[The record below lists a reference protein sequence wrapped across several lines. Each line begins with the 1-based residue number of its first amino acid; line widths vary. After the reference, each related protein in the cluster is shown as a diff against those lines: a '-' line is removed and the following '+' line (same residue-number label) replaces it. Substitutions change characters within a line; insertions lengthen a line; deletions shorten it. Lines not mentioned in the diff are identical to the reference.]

1 MRNTN
6 VTNTLLCMCLL
17 LLGTFAMQAQD
28 DVPPNPEF
36 GKCYAKCRT
45 PDKYETVT
53 EQVLV
58 KEESRRLI
66 TSPPVYETQTE
77 KVLLKEASTRIVPVP
92 AVYETV
98 SEQILVKPASVK
110 KIEVPAVYETLTERI
125 LVKPESG
132 RWEAK
137 RVGDGGYSSAGSAAS
152 TGGAYYDCY
161 SDNPNDCVVK
171 CWVKVP
177 AEYRT
182 VEKRVL
188 KTPATTKD
196 VEIQAEYKTV
206 SKQVVKTPATTKVV
220 EIAAEY
226 QTVSK
231 QVLTKAAD
239 TREEIIPAEYKTIT
253 KTRKVSEGGSSSW
266 EEILCKVD
274 ISAQTVRD
282 IQTALKTAGSYD
294 GTIDGQMG
302 TGTKKALLKYQEEN
316 GLPVG
321 NLNIKTLQKLGI
333 Y

>member
-17 LLGTFAMQAQD
+17 LLGTFVMQAQD

-36 GKCYAKCRT
+36 GKCYAKCQI
-45 PDKYETVT
+45 PDKYETIT

-58 KEESRRLI
+58 KEESRKLI
-66 TSPPVYETQTE
+66 TTPPVYETQTE

-98 SEQILVKPASVK
+98 SEQVLVKPASVK
-110 KIEVPAVYETLTERI
+110 KVEVPAVYETVTERI

-132 RWEAK
+132 RWESK
-137 RVGDGGYSSAGSAAS
+137 RVGDGGYSSSGSS
-152 TGGAYYDCY
+152 SGGAYYDCY

-177 AEYRT
+177 ADYRT

-196 VEIQAEYKTV
+196 IEIPAEYKTV

-226 QTVSK
+226 QTITK
-231 QVLTKAAD
+231 QVLVKPAD
-239 TREEIIPAEYKTIT
+239 TREEVIPAEYKTIT
-253 KTRKVSEGGSSSW
+253 KTRKVSEGGATSW
-266 EEILCKVD
+266 EEILCRTEVNT
-274 ISAQTVRD
+274 QLVRD
-282 IQTALKTAGSYD
+282 LQNALKAAGGYS
-294 GTIDGQMG
+294 GSVDGQMG
-302 TGTKKALLKYQEEN
+302 TNTKKALMEYQESN

-321 NLNIKTLQKLGI
+321 NLNIKTLKKLGI